1 MASRDF
7 MPFRT
12 LDGSQEQRV
21 SRGVTSSETFL
32 VGEPIAQQSGGRAAI
47 ATTDPST
54 VVGIAAHRS
63 TDVNGTS
70 LAGDTQITLYGV
82 GRNQLYKTRNFSTSG
97 TGTSAT
103 PAVTRIGDF
112 AGLILNGSDWYVD
125 TGANNKIC
133 EIVGLRDR
141 NGRDISDPSHV
152 VETIVFTIFRFI
164 L

>member
-12 LDGSQEQRV
+12 LDGSPEQRV
-21 SRGVTSSETFL
+21 SRGVTASETFL
-32 VGEPIAQQSGGRAAI
+32 VGEPLAQQAGGRAAI
-47 ATTDPST
+47 AVTDPST
-54 VVGIAAHRS
+54 IVGIAAHRS

-82 GRNQLYKTRNFSTSG
+82 GSNQLYKTRNFAIDGSG
-97 TGTSAT
+97 TSIT
-103 PAVTRIGDF
+103 PTVALIGDF
-112 AGLILNGSDWYVD
+112 AGLILNGSDWFVD
-125 TGANNKIC
+125 TGANNSIC

-141 NGRDISDPSHV
+141 NGRDINDPNLV
-152 VETIVFTIFRFI
+152 PETIVFTIFRFI